1 MAAGTWNDHDRMR
14 ALADRVPGSASLRYE
29 REGHALYLSGKP
41 CVVAHA
47 NRYLIDLRPP
57 PANAACVP
65 EQ

>member
-1 MAAGTWNDHDRMR
+1 MR